1 MRHDGDVLAMADIR
15 RLHLGYFTRPDD
27 DPLAGERIF
36 VCAYLIRHPDGL
48 LLFDTGIGE
57 GHEEAER
64 LYRPLRRSL
73 IDALEKVAVAPGDV
87 QVVANC
93 HFHLD
98 HCGGNS
104 NFPGVPVFAQAKEYE
119 AAHVD
124 DYTVPALVDFPGAR
138 FELHDGEADVLPGI
152 RIVPTPGHVPGHQSL
167 VVRTNEGTVVML
179 GQAFNFA
186 SDFARAQYSW
196 HLEAEGEAG
205 GPMYPDWIRRVQEFD
220 PQRVLFAHDVAIWE
234 KEP

>member
-1 MRHDGDVLAMADIR
+1 MRHDGMVLSMTDIR

-36 VCAYLIRHPDGL
+36 VCAYLIRHPDAY

-64 LYRPLRRSL
+64 LYRPVRRNL
-73 IDALEKVAVAPGDV
+73 FVELEGAGVSTTDIGVL
-87 QVVANC
+87 ANC

-98 HCGGNS
+98 HCGGNPH
-104 NFPGVPVFAQAKEYE
+104 FPGVPVFAQAKEYD
-119 AAHVD
+119 AAHED

-138 FELHDGEADVLPGI
+138 FELHEGEADVLPGN
-152 RIVPTPGHVPGHQSL
+152 RIIPTPGHVPGHQSL
-167 VVRTNEGTVVML
+167 VVSTNEGTVVML

-186 SDFARAQYSW
+186 SDYARAQFSW
-196 HLEAEGEAG
+196 QMEAEGETRGQA
-205 GPMYPDWIRRVQEFD
+205 YPEWIGRIQEFD
-220 PQRVLFAHDVAIWE
+220 PQRVLFAHDVALWE